1 MQLFF
6 FAADYLDTLISN
18 LQHKDDKFI
27 KLSISALDTL
37 LYDYQKAKVALKT
50 ANVIQYLVDLI
61 NIFKKKNDSKTLFV
75 INNLIKV
82 LNE

>member
-1 MQLFF
+1 MN
-6 FAADYLDTLISN
+6 AIIAN
-18 LQHKDDKFI
+18 LQQKDEKFI
-27 KLSISALDTL
+27 KLSISTLDTL

-61 NIFKKKNDSKTLFV
+61 GFFKKKNDTKTLFV
-75 INNLIKV
+75 LNNLIKV